1 MIETA
6 KRNFLKE
13 SNPLRLTVLFLAPLL
28 LIMLLLVV
36 FLIAWERKNID
47 ENQIADLRD
56 VARAF
61 FEQIMVTRIWNSQH
75 GGVYVQVTKD
85 TPPNPFLDD
94 PHREIVTVD
103 GKRFTK
109 INPAYM
115 TREMSEIANRQHG
128 YKFRVV
134 SLRPINP
141 AHVPDGWERKAL
153 TDLESGRTK
162 EAMTV
167 FQGYHGARLF
177 KYIAPIQ
184 IDDPCFKCHA
194 SEGYGPGNIRGA
206 VNITIPMENSD
217 AIQAMKIRRSII
229 SMGIIGLISSIL
241 VSAIIYYLAK
251 RLSVEISKNIEQEK
265 LSAIIELSGAT
276 AHELRQPMTVV
287 QGVLS
292 LTEKKAQDGK
302 PMTQD
307 EMDMVKEQC
316 VRMNDIIKKMLSITS
331 YKTKDYIKGKKI
343 VDFDSSSSDGKKD

>member
-6 KRNFLKE
+6 KKSLTKE
-13 SNPLRLTVLFLAPLL
+13 SNPLRLTIMFLAPLL
-28 LIMLLLVV
+28 LIMI
-36 FLIAWERKNID
+36 LIVASLITWERRDID
-47 ENQIADLRD
+47 ENQITDLRD

-75 GGVYVQVTKD
+75 GGVYVQATKE

-109 INPAYM
+109 INPATM
-115 TREMSEIANRQHG
+115 CREMSEIANKQHG

-141 AHVPDGWERKAL
+141 VNVPDEWERKAL
-153 TDLESGRTK
+153 ADLESGRAK

-167 FQGYHGARLF
+167 FKGYHGARLF

-194 SEGYGPGNIRGA
+194 AEGYGPGKIRGA
-206 VNITIPMENSD
+206 INITIPMENSD
-217 AIQAMKIRRSII
+217 ALQAMKIRRSII
-229 SMGIIGLISSIL
+229 SMAIIGFISSIL
-241 VSAIIYYLAK
+241 VSAIIYYLAR
-251 RLSVEISKNIEQEK
+251 RLSAEISKNIEQEK

-287 QGVLS
+287 QGVIS
-292 LTEKKAQDGK
+292 LTEKKAKDGQ

-343 VDFDSSSSDGKKD
+343 VDFDSSSSDGKPD

>member
-1 MIETA
+1 MIKSA
-6 KRNFLKE
+6 KKSFEKE
-13 SNPLRLTVLFLAPLL
+13 SNPLRLTIMFLAPLL
-28 LIMLLLVV
+28 LIMALFVV
-36 FLIAWERKNID
+36 SLIAWERKNID

-75 GGVYVQVTKD
+75 GGVYVQVTEN

-94 PHREIVTVD
+94 PHREIVTAD

-115 TREMSEIANRQHG
+115 TREMSEIANKHHG

-141 AHVPDGWERKAL
+141 SNFPDEWERKAL
-153 TDLESGRTK
+153 TDLETGRAK

-167 FQGYHGARLF
+167 FRGYHGARLF

-194 SEGYGPGNIRGA
+194 SEGYGHGDIRGA
-206 VNITIPMENSD
+206 INITIPMENSD

-229 SMGIIGLISSIL
+229 SMTAIGLLSSIL
-241 VSAIIYYLAK
+241 LSTIVYYLAR
-251 RLSVEISKNIEQEK
+251 RLSSEISKNIEQEK
-265 LSAIIELSGAT
+265 LSAIVELSGAT

-287 QGVLS
+287 QGVIS

-307 EMDMVKEQC
+307 EMDMIKEQC

-343 VDFDSSSSDGKKD
+343 VDLDGSSSDTQKD